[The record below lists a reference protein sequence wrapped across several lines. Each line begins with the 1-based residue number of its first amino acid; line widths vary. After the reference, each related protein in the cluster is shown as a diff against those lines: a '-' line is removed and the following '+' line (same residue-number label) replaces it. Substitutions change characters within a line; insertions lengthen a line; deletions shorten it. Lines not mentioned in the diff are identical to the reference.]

1 MSKYEFNEELKAY
14 ENQNMP
20 IIPVVVPVLQFLM
33 SFLYKVEKSDETVT
47 VEQVEVPAEDGKK
60 SLQFKGKMG
69 EGGIECFGK
78 KECKKKVNKVF
89 I

>member
-47 VEQVEVPAEDGKK
+47 VEKIEVPAEDGKK
-60 SLQFKGKMG
+60 SL
-69 EGGIECFGK
+69 
-78 KECKKKVNKVF
+78 
-89 I
+89 

>member
-47 VEQVEVPAEDGKK
+47 VEQIEVPAEDGKK
-60 SLQFKGKMG
+60 SL
-69 EGGIECFGK
+69 
-78 KECKKKVNKVF
+78 
-89 I
+89 

>member
-33 SFLYKVEKSDETVT
+33 SFLYKMERSDETVT
-47 VEQVEVPAEDGKK
+47 VEQIEVPAEDGKK
-60 SLQFKGKMG
+60 SL
-69 EGGIECFGK
+69 
-78 KECKKKVNKVF
+78 
-89 I
+89 

>member
-33 SFLYKVEKSDETVT
+33 SFLYKMEKSDETVT
-47 VEQVEVPAEDGKK
+47 VEQIEVPAEDGKK
-60 SLQFKGKMG
+60 SL
-69 EGGIECFGK
+69 
-78 KECKKKVNKVF
+78 
-89 I
+89 

>member
-1 MSKYEFNEELKAY
+1 MSKYEINEELKAY

-47 VEQVEVPAEDGKK
+47 VEQIEVPAEDGKK
-60 SLQFKGKMG
+60 SL
-69 EGGIECFGK
+69 
-78 KECKKKVNKVF
+78 
-89 I
+89 

>member
-33 SFLYKVEKSDETVT
+33 SFLYKMEKSDETVT
-47 VEQVEVPAEDGKK
+47 VEQIEVPAEDGKK
-60 SLQFKGKMG
+60 R
-69 EGGIECFGK
+69 
-78 KECKKKVNKVF
+78 
-89 I
+89 

>member
-47 VEQVEVPAEDGKK
+47 VEQIEVPAEDGICV
-60 SLQFKGKMG
+60 LLL
-69 EGGIECFGK
+69 
-78 KECKKKVNKVF
+78 
-89 I
+89 

>member
-33 SFLYKVEKSDETVT
+33 SFLYKMEKSDETVI
-47 VEQVEVPAEDGKK
+47 VEEIEVPAEEGKK
-60 SLQFKGKMG
+60 SL
-69 EGGIECFGK
+69 
-78 KECKKKVNKVF
+78 
-89 I
+89 

>member
-14 ENQNMP
+14 ENQNMS

-47 VEQVEVPAEDGKK
+47 VEQIEVPAEDGKK
-60 SLQFKGKMG
+60 SL
-69 EGGIECFGK
+69 
-78 KECKKKVNKVF
+78 
-89 I
+89 

>member
-33 SFLYKVEKSDETVT
+33 SFLYKMEKSDETVT
-47 VEQVEVPAEDGKK
+47 VEQIEVPAEDGKK
-60 SLQFKGKMG
+60 RL
-69 EGGIECFGK
+69 
-78 KECKKKVNKVF
+78 
-89 I
+89 

>member
-33 SFLYKVEKSDETVT
+33 SFLYKMEKSDETVT
-47 VEQVEVPAEDGKK
+47 VEQIEVPAEEGKK
-60 SLQFKGKMG
+60 SL
-69 EGGIECFGK
+69 
-78 KECKKKVNKVF
+78 
-89 I
+89 